1 MARRSR
7 TPLVPESR
15 PALDQLK
22 AKVMKEV
29 GYAVDPSQP
38 EAVKYEV
45 AKGMNVPMQKDY
57 NGQLTAKQAG
67 TVGGQIGGRMVSELI
82 RQAKQ
87 HLNKQ
92 H

>member
-1 MARRSR
+1 MARKSR
-7 TPLVPESR
+7 RPLVPEAR
-15 PALDQLK
+15 PALDELK
-22 AKVMKEV
+22 ARVMRDV
-29 GYAVDPSQP
+29 GYTVDPSQP

-45 AKGMNVPMQKDY
+45 AKSMNVPLEKDY
-57 NGQLTAKQAG
+57 NGQLTARQAG

>member
-7 TPLVPESR
+7 RPLVPEAR
-15 PALDQLK
+15 EALDQLK
-22 AKVMKEV
+22 AQVMRDV
-29 GYAVDPSQP
+29 GYQVDPSQP
-38 EAVKYEV
+38 DAVKFEV
-45 AKGMNVPMQKDY
+45 AKDVNVPLQNDY

>member
-1 MARRSR
+1 MARRKR
-7 TPLVPESR
+7 RPLVPEAR

-29 GYAVDPSQP
+29 GYDVDPAHP
-38 EAVKYEV
+38 EAIKYEV
-45 AKGMNVPMQKDY
+45 AKDVNVPLQKDY

-87 HLNKQ
+87 QLNKQ
-92 H
+92 